1 MARRL
6 IAGIAVALV
15 VTWTIACA
23 GKGYPT
29 EPSTVQT
36 TAVSVPVAAPDPSP
50 VTAPNI
56 SVDGF
61 VGEWQ
66 ADALVGP
73 AAIAEAE
80 AAAPRSCNQVEF
92 HARRDVDSRTA
103 AVVFAGNCA
112 RVRVRVEG
120 KGLLTGDALMW
131 RAEGKVTL
139 PNGNTCAARF
149 ADGNRA
155 EPAREGLVKVTYKG
169 TVCGNPV
176 AGTAL
181 VRRR

>member
-1 MARRL
+1 
-6 IAGIAVALV
+6 
-15 VTWTIACA
+15 VTPPAA
-23 GKGYPT
+23 SPDASV
-29 EPSTVQT
+29 EPFIGDWS
-36 TAVSVPVAAPDPSP
+36 PDP
-50 VTAPNI
+50 VT
-56 SVDGF
+56 D
-61 VGEWQ
+61 
-66 ADALVGP
+66 P

-103 AVVFAGNCA
+103 AVMFAGNCA
-112 RVRVRVEG
+112 RVRVRLEG
-120 KGLLTGDALMW
+120 KGLMTGDALIW
-131 RAEGKVTL
+131 KAEGKVTL

-149 ADGNRA
+149 ADGNKA

-169 TVCGNPV
+169 SVCGNPV